1 MNQTATFNK
10 CICNLTPEVRD
21 TLQPLYNTV
30 CYDTVLD
37 KTQFKDGSQK
47 CIDYIEYTEK

>member
-21 TLQPLYNTV
+21 ILKILWQKRISPFFHNVFFYLL
-30 CYDTVLD
+30 LD
-37 KTQFKDGSQK
+37 
-47 CIDYIEYTEK
+47 DYV